1 MKQNIWNMRFK
12 AALRSL
18 LPLCLFTLLP
28 VSASAQDAAYNIIS
42 EKDTT
47 ISFMVNGIN
56 LGSRDIHRY
65 LYAFPSVDADGQPV
79 NISGAVWVPSNIYDG
94 SAPCDGVVLYN
105 HYTHL
110 SAAERISVLGE
121 EFCNGLLASPLKP
134 NYVFVISDYL
144 GFGISANRPQAYLCG
159 ETNARNS
166 LDGLLAARQLMDDK
180 GIPQGKYLFNMG
192 YSQGGTESMFAAKL
206 RDMEYKDK
214 GITFDKTF
222 SGGGP
227 LDFDK
232 VYTELVKI
240 GYNHIPAAV
249 VLMMVSMNEN
259 YHMGLDY
266 KDMFQEPLASHINEW
281 ILSKNYNEAAVR
293 KLIGNDTLKN
303 YLQPAYVNLESDAA
317 KALRQKLQAIT
328 LTNGWEPDP
337 EQHYFIEHSRHDDY
351 VPIQSSRSIFSWM
364 RDKGFTTSIVPGK
377 TNLQTNTAVFKL
389 GHETASVV
397 WLIQTAAAIQ
407 LWPVLYY
414 EGEQNRYYHD
424 VVKDLN
430 LLKAIKLLESL
441 GVDLRKVITSD
452 KKRNGAV
459 NENNILVFLTELAKK
474 LEPLGLDLPAL
485 WEMFGDSGIGLM
497 DLVAAYNY
505 LTSDSAEA
513 ASRDAGGRVL
523 DGESVE
529 SERYS
534 NTAPFYLLR
543 KYEQTLA
550 AWLLT
555 GGVDVQ
561 YESWGW

>member
-1 MKQNIWNMRFK
+1 
-12 AALRSL
+12 
-18 LPLCLFTLLP
+18 
-28 VSASAQDAAYNIIS
+28 
-42 EKDTT
+42 
-47 ISFMVNGIN
+47 
-56 LGSRDIHRY
+56 
-65 LYAFPSVDADGQPV
+65 
-79 NISGAVWVPSNIYDG
+79 
-94 SAPCDGVVLYN
+94 
-105 HYTHL
+105 
-110 SAAERISVLGE
+110 
-121 EFCNGLLASPLKP
+121 
-134 NYVFVISDYL
+134 
-144 GFGISANRPQAYLCG
+144 
-159 ETNARNS
+159 
-166 LDGLLAARQLMDDK
+166 
-180 GIPQGKYLFNMG
+180 
-192 YSQGGTESMFAAKL
+192 
-206 RDMEYKDK
+206 
-214 GITFDKTF
+214 
-222 SGGGP
+222 
-227 LDFDK
+227 
-232 VYTELVKI
+232 
-240 GYNHIPAAV
+240 
-249 VLMMVSMNEN
+249 
-259 YHMGLDY
+259 
-266 KDMFQEPLASHINEW
+266 
-281 ILSKNYNEAAVR
+281 
-293 KLIGNDTLKN
+293 
-303 YLQPAYVNLESDAA
+303 
-317 KALRQKLQAIT
+317 
-328 LTNGWEPDP
+328 
-337 EQHYFIEHSRHDDY
+337 
-351 VPIQSSRSIFSWM
+351 M